1 MSEDHSW
8 RVSRNRHT
16 EEHPQWG
23 ERRTEPGADH
33 KVRSEIGKER
43 KQRVFSVCDGGEA
56 GEVEVHR
63 QKVFHGFSKLYV
75 EKMIE
80 MTDADIVRAPF
91 FKHHINEIIG
101 NRVGMVVALVQL
113 YLFLRTPAVDAG
125 GKCKLHTT
133 EQEQC
138 KASKTTR

>member
-16 EEHPQWG
+16 EEHPRWG

-63 QKVFHGFSKLYV
+63 QEMFHGLSKLCV
-75 EKMIE
+75 EKVIK

-91 FKHHINEIIG
+91 FQRRIGEIIG
-101 NRVGMVVALVQL
+101 NRVGMVVAWFSSIFFCVLLRLMREEVQAAHH
-113 YLFLRTPAVDAG
+113 RAGAV
-125 GKCKLHTT
+125 
-133 EQEQC
+133 Q
-138 KASKTTR
+138 ASKTAR

>member
-1 MSEDHSW
+1 M
-8 RVSRNRHT
+8 
-16 EEHPQWG
+16 G
-23 ERRTEPGADH
+23 RTPYRALAPITRYAAKLE
-33 KVRSEIGKER
+33 RSESSAFFF
-43 KQRVFSVCDGGEA
+43 FSVCDGGEA

-113 YLFLRTPAVDAG
+113 YLFSAYSCG
-125 GKCKLHTT
+125 
-133 EQEQC
+133 
-138 KASKTTR
+138 